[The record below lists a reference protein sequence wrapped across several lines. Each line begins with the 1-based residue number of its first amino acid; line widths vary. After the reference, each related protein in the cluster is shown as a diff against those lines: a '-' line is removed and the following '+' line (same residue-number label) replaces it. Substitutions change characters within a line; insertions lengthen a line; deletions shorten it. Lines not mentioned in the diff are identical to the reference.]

1 MHISLK
7 IFHKSNKN
15 SFNFRLK
22 STHPMLFIRLFLES
36 FRFAY
41 NSLVVNQLRTFLSL
55 LGITIGIFCIISVFT
70 IIDSLERTIRN
81 SMEKLGSNVVY
92 VQKWPWAPPP
102 GETDYPWWKYLNRPV
117 PLLTEAE
124 EIRRRSNLA
133 QYVVYNYGFS
143 RTVQFGNNK
152 AENVTVIAGSG
163 GLIETWGLKV
173 GIGRPLSEDELDGA
187 SNVGMM
193 GSELASQLFPGSTP
207 IGKNVKIQGFSIYIV
222 GVFEKMGEDMFG
234 TSMDNRVLIPVKFA
248 GRMVDTKM
256 DNGQSIIIK
265 GKNDVPAGRILE
277 EMEGIMRSI
286 RRIKPAAENNFAL
299 NEVSLISGQLD
310 GIFKILN
317 VAGWIIGG
325 FSILVG
331 GFGIANI
338 MFVSV
343 KERTKIIGIQKAMG
357 AKNRF
362 ILLEFLFEATVLSLI
377 GGLIGLLLIYI
388 GTYIAKASFDFEFVL
403 SVGNIATGLIISIS
417 IGLIAGLIPARSAAK
432 LDPVEAMNSL

>member
-1 MHISLK
+1 
-7 IFHKSNKN
+7 
-15 SFNFRLK
+15 
-22 STHPMLFIRLFLES
+22 MLFIRLFLES

-117 PLLTEAE
+117 PKFSETAE
-124 EIRRRSNLA
+124 IKRRSKLSQN
-133 QYVVYNYGFS
+133 VVFFQGFN
-143 RTVQFGNNK
+143 RTVQFGTNK
-152 AENVTVIAGSG
+152 AENVTVLGGSS
-163 GLIETWGLKV
+163 GLIETWGLK
-173 GIGRPLSEDELDGA
+173 ISLGRPMSEDELDG
-187 SNVGMM
+187 SGNLGMM
-193 GSELASQLFPGSTP
+193 GSELAAQLFPGSTAV
-207 IGKNVKIQGFSIYIV
+207 GRSVKIQGFNILIV

-248 GRMVDTKM
+248 YRMVDPKM
-256 DNGQSIIIK
+256 DAGQSIIVK
-265 GKNDVPAGRILE
+265 GKNEIVAARLLE
-277 EMEGIMRSI
+277 ELEGIMRSI
-286 RRIKPAAENNFAL
+286 HRIKPSEENDFAL
-299 NEVSLISGQLD
+299 NEVSLISGQLE
-310 GIFKILN
+310 GVFKVLN
-317 VAGWIIGG
+317 IAGWFIGG

-377 GGLIGLLLIYI
+377 GGTIGLLIIYL
-388 GTYIAKASFDFEFVL
+388 GTYIAKANFDFDFVL
-403 SVGNIATGLIISIS
+403 TAGNIATGLIISIF
-417 IGLIAGLIPARSAAK
+417 IGLMAGLVPARSAAR
-432 LDPVEAMNSL
+432 LDPVTAMNSV

>member
-1 MHISLK
+1 
-7 IFHKSNKN
+7 
-15 SFNFRLK
+15 
-22 STHPMLFIRLFLES
+22 MLFIRLFLES

-81 SMEKLGSNVVY
+81 SMEKLGSNVIY

-117 PLLTEAE
+117 PKLIETAE
-124 EIRRRSNLA
+124 IKRRSNLS
-133 QYVVYNYGFS
+133 QNVVFFQGFN
-143 RTVQFGNNK
+143 RTVQFGTNK
-152 AENVTVIAGSG
+152 AENVTILGGSS
-163 GLIETWGLKV
+163 GLIETWGLK
-173 GIGRPLSEDELDGA
+173 IAFGRPLSEDELDGA
-187 SNVGMM
+187 SNLGMM
-193 GSELASQLFPGSTP
+193 GSELAAQLFPGSTAV
-207 IGKNVKIQGFSIYIV
+207 GRSVKIQGYNILII

-248 GRMVDTKM
+248 HRMVDPKM
-256 DNGQSIIIK
+256 DAGQSIIVK
-265 GKNDVPAGRILE
+265 GKSEIVAARLTE
-277 EMEGIMRSI
+277 ELEGIMRSI
-286 RRIKPAAENNFAL
+286 HRIKPSEENDFAL
-299 NEVSLISGQLD
+299 NEVSLISGQLE
-310 GIFKILN
+310 GVFKVLN
-317 VAGWIIGG
+317 IAGWIIGG

-362 ILLEFLFEATVLSLI
+362 IMLEFLFEATVLSLI
-377 GGLIGLLLIYI
+377 GGMIGLILIYV
-388 GTYIAKASFDFEFVL
+388 GTYIAKESLDFEFVL
-403 SVGNIATGLIISIS
+403 TAGNIATGLIISIS
-417 IGLIAGLIPARSAAK
+417 IGLIAGLVPARSAAR
-432 LDPVEAMNSL
+432 LDPVTAMNSV

>member
-1 MHISLK
+1 
-7 IFHKSNKN
+7 
-15 SFNFRLK
+15 
-22 STHPMLFIRLFLES
+22 
-36 FRFAY
+36 
-41 NSLVVNQLRTFLSL
+41 
-55 LGITIGIFCIISVFT
+55 
-70 IIDSLERTIRN
+70 
-81 SMEKLGSNVVY
+81 MEKLGSNVVY
-92 VQKWPWAPPP
+92 IQKWPWAPPP

-117 PLLTEAE
+117 PKLIEAE
-124 EIRRRSNLA
+124 EIKRRSKLA
-133 QYVVYNYGFS
+133 QYVVYSYGFS

-152 AENVTVIAGSG
+152 AENVTVQGGSS
-163 GLIETWGLKV
+163 GLIDTWGLKV
-173 GIGRPLSEDELDGA
+173 GIGRPLSDDELDGI
-187 SNVGMM
+187 SNMGMM
-193 GSELASQLFPGSTP
+193 GSELAAQLFPGSSP
-207 IGKNVKIQGFSIYIV
+207 VGKTIKVQGFNIFIV

-234 TSMDNRVLIPVKFA
+234 TSMDNRVLIPCKFA
-248 GRMVDTKM
+248 SRMVDPKT
-256 DNGQSIIIK
+256 DIGQSIIIK
-265 GKNDVPAGRILE
+265 GKNEIAAARMLE
-277 EMEGIMRSI
+277 ELEGIMRSI
-286 RRIKPAAENNFAL
+286 RRIKPSAENDFAL

-377 GGLIGLLLIYI
+377 GGFIGLLLIYI

-403 SVGNIATGLIISIS
+403 SAGNIATGLIISIS
-417 IGLIAGLIPARSAAK
+417 IGLIAGLVPARAASK
-432 LDPVEAMNSL
+432 LDPVTAMNSL

>member
-1 MHISLK
+1 
-7 IFHKSNKN
+7 
-15 SFNFRLK
+15 
-22 STHPMLFIRLFLES
+22 MLFIRLFLES

-41 NSLVVNQLRTFLSL
+41 NSLVVNPLRTFLSL

-92 VQKWPWAPPP
+92 IQKWPWAPPP

-117 PLLTEAE
+117 PKLIETE
-124 EIRRRSNLA
+124 EIKRRSNLA
-133 QYVVYNYGFS
+133 QNVVFFQS
-143 RTVQFGNNK
+143 FTRTVQYGTNK
-152 AENVTVIAGSG
+152 AENVTVLGGSS
-163 GLIETWGLKV
+163 GLIDTWGLK
-173 GIGRPLSEDELDGA
+173 IEMGRPISDDELDG
-187 SNVGMM
+187 SGNNGLM
-193 GSELASQLFPGSTP
+193 GSELAAQLFPGSNP
-207 IGKNVKIQGFSIYIV
+207 LGRIIKVQGFNILIV

-234 TSMDNRVLIPVKFA
+234 TSMDNRVLIPIKFA
-248 GRMVDTKM
+248 YRMVDPKM
-256 DNGQSIIIK
+256 DAGQSIIVK
-265 GKNDVPAGRILE
+265 GKVDIPAARMIE
-277 EMEGIMRSI
+277 ELEGIMRSI
-286 RRIKPAAENNFAL
+286 RRIKPAEENDFAL
-299 NEVSLISGQLD
+299 NEVSLISGQLE
-310 GIFKILN
+310 GVFKVLN
-317 VAGWIIGG
+317 IAGWIIGG

-362 ILLEFLFEATVLSLI
+362 IMLEFLFEATILSLL
-377 GGLIGLLLIYI
+377 GGLIGLFIIYI

-403 SVGNIATGLIISIS
+403 TLGNIATGLIISIS
-417 IGLIAGLIPARSAAK
+417 IGLIAGLVPARSASR

>member
-1 MHISLK
+1 
-7 IFHKSNKN
+7 
-15 SFNFRLK
+15 
-22 STHPMLFIRLFLES
+22 MLFIRLFLES

-117 PLLTEAE
+117 PKLIEAE
-124 EIRRRSNLA
+124 DIRRRSNLA

-143 RTVQFGNNK
+143 RTVQYGTNK
-152 AENVTVIAGSG
+152 AENVTILASSSG
-163 GLIETWGLKV
+163 ILDTWGLK
-173 GIGRPLSEDELDGA
+173 IAQGRPLSDEEFDGIN
-187 SNVGMM
+187 SLGMM
-193 GSELASQLFPGSTP
+193 GSELALQLFPGTTP
-207 IGKNVKIQGFSIYIV
+207 IGRSVKIQGYNIFIV
-222 GVFEKMGEDMFG
+222 GVFEKMGQDMFG
-234 TSMDNRVLIPVKFA
+234 TSMDNRVLIPIKFA
-248 GRMVDTKM
+248 NRMVDPKM
-256 DNGQSIIIK
+256 DIGQSIIIK
-265 GKNDVPAGRILE
+265 GKNDIPAARMLE
-277 EMEGIMRSI
+277 ELEGIMRSI
-286 RRIKPAAENNFAL
+286 RRIKPAAENDFAL

-310 GIFKILN
+310 GIFKVLN
-317 VAGWIIGG
+317 LAGWIIGG

-377 GGLIGLLLIYI
+377 GGLIGLLIIYL
-388 GTYIAKASFDFEFVL
+388 GTYIAKVSFDFEFVL
-403 SVGNIATGLIISIS
+403 TVGNIATGLIISIS
-417 IGLIAGLIPARSAAK
+417 IGLIAGLVPARSAAR

>member
-1 MHISLK
+1 
-7 IFHKSNKN
+7 
-15 SFNFRLK
+15 
-22 STHPMLFIRLFLES
+22 MLFIRLFLES

-117 PLLTEAE
+117 PKFSETG
-124 EIRRRSNLA
+124 EIKRRSKLSQN
-133 QYVVYNYGFS
+133 VVFFQGFN
-143 RTVQFGNNK
+143 RTVQFGTNK
-152 AENVTVIAGSG
+152 AENVTILGGSS
-163 GLIETWGLKV
+163 GLIDTWGLK
-173 GIGRPLSEDELDGA
+173 ISFGRPLSEEELDG
-187 SNVGMM
+187 SGNLGMM
-193 GSELASQLFPGSTP
+193 GSELAAQLFPGSTAVGRS
-207 IGKNVKIQGFSIYIV
+207 IKIQGFTILIV

-248 GRMVDTKM
+248 YRMVDPKM
-256 DNGQSIIIK
+256 DAGQSIIVK
-265 GKNDVPAGRILE
+265 GKNEIVAARLTE
-277 EMEGIMRSI
+277 ELEGIMRSI
-286 RRIKPAAENNFAL
+286 HRIKPSEENDFAL
-299 NEVSLISGQLD
+299 NEVSLISGQLE
-310 GIFKILN
+310 GVFKVLN
-317 VAGWIIGG
+317 IAGWIIGG

-377 GGLIGLLLIYI
+377 GGLIGLMLIYI
-388 GTYIAKASFDFEFVL
+388 GTYIAKESLDFDFVL
-403 SVGNIATGLIISIS
+403 TAGNIATGLIISIS
-417 IGLIAGLIPARSAAK
+417 IGLIAGLVPARSAAR
-432 LDPVEAMNSL
+432 LDPVTAMN

>member
-1 MHISLK
+1 
-7 IFHKSNKN
+7 
-15 SFNFRLK
+15 
-22 STHPMLFIRLFLES
+22 MLFIRLFLES

-117 PLLTEAE
+117 PKFSETG
-124 EIRRRSNLA
+124 EIKRRSKLSQN
-133 QYVVYNYGFS
+133 VVFFQGFN
-143 RTVQFGNNK
+143 RTVQFGTNK
-152 AENVTVIAGSG
+152 AENVTILGGSS
-163 GLIETWGLKV
+163 GLIDTWGLK
-173 GIGRPLSEDELDGA
+173 ISFGRPLSEEELDG
-187 SNVGMM
+187 SGNLGMM
-193 GSELASQLFPGSTP
+193 GSELAAQLFSGSTAV
-207 IGKNVKIQGFSIYIV
+207 GRSVKIQGFTILIV

-248 GRMVDTKM
+248 YRMVDPKM
-256 DNGQSIIIK
+256 DAGQSIIVK
-265 GKNDVPAGRILE
+265 GKNEIVAARLTE
-277 EMEGIMRSI
+277 ELEGIMRSI
-286 RRIKPAAENNFAL
+286 HRIKPSEENDFAL
-299 NEVSLISGQLD
+299 NEVSLISGQLE
-310 GIFKILN
+310 GVFKILN
-317 VAGWIIGG
+317 IAGWIIGG

-388 GTYIAKASFDFEFVL
+388 GTYIAKESLDFDFVL
-403 SVGNIATGLIISIS
+403 TAGNIATGLIISIS
-417 IGLIAGLIPARSAAK
+417 IGLIAGLVPARSAAR
-432 LDPVEAMNSL
+432 LDPVTAMNSV

>member
-1 MHISLK
+1 
-7 IFHKSNKN
+7 
-15 SFNFRLK
+15 
-22 STHPMLFIRLFLES
+22 MLFIRLFLES

-41 NSLVVNQLRTFLSL
+41 NSLVVNPLRTFLSL

-117 PLLTEAE
+117 PKIVETE
-124 EIRRRSNLA
+124 EIKRRSNLA
-133 QYVVYNYGFS
+133 QNVVFYHGFS
-143 RTVQFGNNK
+143 RTVQFGTNK
-152 AENVTVIAGSG
+152 AESVTVLGGSS
-163 GLIETWGLKV
+163 GLIDTWGLK
-173 GIGRPLSEDELDGA
+173 IAFGRPLSDEELDGF
-187 SNVGMM
+187 SNLGMM
-193 GSELASQLFPGSTP
+193 GSELAGQLFPGSTP
-207 IGKNVKIQGFSIYIV
+207 VGKSIKIQGFNVIIV

-248 GRMVDTKM
+248 YRMVDPKM
-256 DNGQSIIIK
+256 DAGQSIIVK
-265 GKNDVPAGRILE
+265 GKPEIPAARMLE
-277 EMEGIMRSI
+277 ELEGIMRSI
-286 RRIKPAAENNFAL
+286 RRIKPSEENDFAL

-310 GIFKILN
+310 GIFKVLN
-317 VAGWIIGG
+317 LAGWIIGG

-362 ILLEFLFEATVLSLI
+362 ILLEFLFEATILSLI
-377 GGLIGLLLIYI
+377 GGLIGLFIIYI
-388 GTYIAKASFDFEFVL
+388 GTYIAKVSFDFEFIL
-403 SVGNIATGLIISIS
+403 TAGNIATGLIISIT
-417 IGLIAGLIPARSAAK
+417 IGLIAGLVPARSASR

>member
-1 MHISLK
+1 
-7 IFHKSNKN
+7 
-15 SFNFRLK
+15 
-22 STHPMLFIRLFLES
+22 MLFIRLFLES

-81 SMEKLGSNVVY
+81 SMEKLGSNVIY

-117 PLLTEAE
+117 PKFSETAE
-124 EIRRRSNLA
+124 IKRRSKLSQN
-133 QYVVYNYGFS
+133 VVFFQGFN
-143 RTVQFGNNK
+143 RTVQFGTNK
-152 AENVTVIAGSG
+152 AENVTVLGGSS
-163 GLIETWGLKV
+163 GLIETWGLK
-173 GIGRPLSEDELDGA
+173 ISFGRPMSEDELDGS
-187 SNVGMM
+187 SNLGMM
-193 GSELASQLFPGSTP
+193 GSELAAQLFPGSTAV
-207 IGKNVKIQGFSIYIV
+207 GRNVKIQGFNILIV

-248 GRMVDTKM
+248 YRMVDPKM
-256 DNGQSIIIK
+256 DAGQSIIVK
-265 GKNDVPAGRILE
+265 GKNEIVAARLME
-277 EMEGIMRSI
+277 ELEGIMRSI
-286 RRIKPAAENNFAL
+286 HRIKPSEENDFAL
-299 NEVSLISGQLD
+299 NEVSLISGQLE
-310 GIFKILN
+310 GVFKVLN
-317 VAGWIIGG
+317 IAGWIIGG

-377 GGLIGLLLIYI
+377 GGTIGLLIIYL
-388 GTYIAKASFDFEFVL
+388 GTYIAKASFDFDFVL
-403 SVGNIATGLIISIS
+403 TAGNIATGLIISIS
-417 IGLIAGLIPARSAAK
+417 IGLIAGMVPARSAAR
-432 LDPVEAMNSL
+432 LDPVTAMNSI

>member
-1 MHISLK
+1 
-7 IFHKSNKN
+7 
-15 SFNFRLK
+15 
-22 STHPMLFIRLFLES
+22 MLFIRLFLES

-117 PLLTEAE
+117 PKFSETL

-133 QYVVYNYGFS
+133 QNVVFYQGFN
-143 RTVQFGNNK
+143 RTVQFGTNK
-152 AENVTVIAGSG
+152 AENVVVLGGSS
-163 GLIETWGLKV
+163 GLIETWGLK
-173 GIGRPLSEDELDGA
+173 IAFGRPLSEEELDGY
-187 SNVGMM
+187 SNLGMM
-193 GSELASQLFPGSTP
+193 GSELAAQLFPGSNAV
-207 IGKNVKIQGFSIYIV
+207 GRSVKIQGFNILIV

-248 GRMVDTKM
+248 YRMVDPKM
-256 DNGQSIIIK
+256 DAGQSIIVK
-265 GKNDVPAGRILE
+265 GKVDIVAARLME
-277 EMEGIMRSI
+277 ELEGIMRSI
-286 RRIKPAAENNFAL
+286 HRIKPSEENDFAL
-299 NEVSLISGQLD
+299 NEVSLISGRLD
-310 GIFKILN
+310 GIFKVLN
-317 VAGWIIGG
+317 IAGWIIGG

-357 AKNRF
+357 AKYRF

-377 GGLIGLLLIYI
+377 GGLIGLFIIYL

-403 SVGNIATGLIISIS
+403 TAGNIATGLIISIS
-417 IGLIAGLIPARSAAK
+417 IGLIAGLVPARSAAK
-432 LDPVEAMNSL
+432 LDPVTAMNSL

>member
-1 MHISLK
+1 
-7 IFHKSNKN
+7 
-15 SFNFRLK
+15 
-22 STHPMLFIRLFLES
+22 MLFIRLFLES

-117 PLLTEAE
+117 PKFSETG
-124 EIRRRSNLA
+124 EIKRRSKLSQN
-133 QYVVYNYGFS
+133 VVFFQGFN
-143 RTVQFGNNK
+143 RTVQFGTNK
-152 AENVTVIAGSG
+152 AENVTILGGSS
-163 GLIETWGLKV
+163 GLIDTWGLK
-173 GIGRPLSEDELDGA
+173 ISFGRPLSEEELDG
-187 SNVGMM
+187 SGNLGMM
-193 GSELASQLFPGSTP
+193 GSELAAQLFSGSTAV
-207 IGKNVKIQGFSIYIV
+207 GRSVKIQGFTILIV

-248 GRMVDTKM
+248 YRMVDPKM
-256 DNGQSIIIK
+256 DAGQSIIVK
-265 GKNDVPAGRILE
+265 GKNEIVAARLTE
-277 EMEGIMRSI
+277 ELEGIMRSI
-286 RRIKPAAENNFAL
+286 HRIKPSEENDFAL
-299 NEVSLISGQLD
+299 NEVSLISGQLE
-310 GIFKILN
+310 GVFKILN
-317 VAGWIIGG
+317 IAGWIIGG

-388 GTYIAKASFDFEFVL
+388 GTYIAKESLDFDFVL
-403 SVGNIATGLIISIS
+403 TAGNIATGLIISIS
-417 IGLIAGLIPARSAAK
+417 IGLIAGLVPARSAAR
-432 LDPVEAMNSL
+432 LDPVTAMNTV

>member
-1 MHISLK
+1 
-7 IFHKSNKN
+7 
-15 SFNFRLK
+15 
-22 STHPMLFIRLFLES
+22 MLFIRLFLES

-41 NSLVVNQLRTFLSL
+41 NSLVVNPLRTFLSL

-92 VQKWPWAPPP
+92 VNKWPWAPPP

-117 PLLTEAE
+117 TKLTEAE

-133 QYVVYNYGFS
+133 QNVVYSYGFS
-143 RTVQFGNNK
+143 RTIQSGNNK
-152 AENVTVIAGSG
+152 AENVTVFASAS
-163 GLIETWGLKV
+163 GLIDTWGLKI
-173 GIGRPLSEDELDGA
+173 GLGRPLSDEEMDG
-187 SNVGMM
+187 SNNLGMM
-193 GSELASQLFPGSTP
+193 GSEIAAQLFPNGSP
-207 IGKNVKIQGFSIYIV
+207 VGQSIKIQGFTIFIV

-234 TSMDNRVLIPVKFA
+234 TSMDNRVLIPCKLA
-248 GRMVDTKM
+248 NRMVDPKM
-256 DNGQSIIIK
+256 DIGQSIVVK
-265 GKNDVPAGRILE
+265 GKNEVPVARLLE
-277 EMEGIMRSI
+277 ELEGIMRSI
-286 RRIKPAAENNFAL
+286 RRIKPAAENDFAL

-310 GIFKILN
+310 GVFKILN

-362 ILLEFLFEATVLSLI
+362 IMLEFLFEATVLSLI
-377 GGLIGLLLIYI
+377 GGLIGLLIIYI

-403 SVGNIATGLIISIS
+403 TVGNIATGLIISTT
-417 IGLIAGLIPARSAAK
+417 IGLIAGLVPARSAAR
-432 LDPVEAMNSL
+432 LDPVTAMNSL